1 MNAVIDK
8 VTFLSDKVGAK
19 ERSLTSQPTS
29 QCCYKTTRTNDK
41 ATSILLE
48 YQDTTIIKS
57 FSYINLYSKHYD
69 RNIGILLFF
78 TNATI
83 TIYGEHLDKLFLD
96 LDDSIVTAIQ
106 EYIGKPVAN
115 DEAINTEIAIVNKIE
130 VKYKDPEILGDI
142 SEFDNKG
149 FQQDYDETG

>member
-1 MNAVIDK
+1 M
-8 VTFLSDKVGAK
+8 SDKVGAK
-19 ERSLTSQPTS
+19 ERNFTSQPTS

-57 FSYINLYSKHYD
+57 FDYLNLYSKHYD

-78 TNATI
+78 TNATVS
-83 TIYGEHLDKLFLD
+83 IYGEHLDKLFLE
-96 LDDSIVTAIQ
+96 LNDSMVTSIQ

-115 DEAINTEIAIVNKIE
+115 DEVINADVAIVNSIE
-130 VKYKDPEILGDI
+130 VKYKDTELLNDI
-142 SEFDNKG
+142 SEFESKG
-149 FQQDYDETG
+149 FQQGYDETG